1 MALMFLPVMQ
11 NTGLDRRFVLPKPGT
26 ILYRQYEKEMP
37 KELKQQN
44 IFIVLSI
51 DRKKDKIIVS
61 HEKSS
66 RFLSKKQIITEYDMS
81 LFFDD
86 SWVYKIGYDKD
97 IHDMLK
103 IREDLL
109 Y

>member
-1 MALMFLPVMQ
+1 
-11 NTGLDRRFVLPKPGT
+11 
-26 ILYRQYEKEMP
+26 
-37 KELKQQN
+37 
-44 IFIVLSI
+44 
-51 DRKKDKIIVS
+51 
-61 HEKSS
+61 
-66 RFLSKKQIITEYDMS
+66 MS